1 MSKLS
6 QLKQDAYQAGKK
18 RNWAQAIAL
27 YEEILDKD
35 KNNPTVINELGDLC
49 LRAGDTNAAVRHFLS
64 AAAKY
69 RQTGLLNN
77 AVAIYKKILRYDAD
91 NQNAHWYLAETRAS
105 QGLAMEGEE
114 HALLFLQNAGKV
126 AGDIKEIFIKR
137 CAQLFELMPEGEAV
151 HTELVQV
158 FNFWQLPLESARALC
173 LVAAARQTAGD
184 ADTARARIDE
194 ALARSPEVTN
204 YVEYARWDR
213 AANPHRA
220 APVDHVA
227 VFGAVDLEPAVGQG
241 PVAVPLAA
249 PVDEEPSS
257 RGLFGDID
265 ISGSAPAAQADVAGP
280 VTFAD
285 DDDAPVAT
293 HAFDVDEVEEEA
305 VEFDISD
312 GADEDAVDA
321 VDDDALPTGVR
332 RVADILAQSD
342 PTRDEKDGDGCFEID
357 GGEDLEALVREALA
371 KSRLH
376 RAPAA
381 APATPAAPVSRREPG
396 DDPLSRILNAAPE
409 DSTGHDSSQLATI
422 ASEIGAVVGG
432 SGEDADAER
441 LYEMGMVYLEMGLYD
456 QACESFSTAACDEN
470 YAVRAHEM
478 WGITLQRADRLGE
491 AITVLKDGL
500 AHAPAGSREQHGL
513 RYHLG
518 RAYEQA
524 GQDEQATECYRAIRA
539 EDAAFLDVGQRL
551 RRLVTV

>member
-49 LRAGDTNAAVRHFLS
+49 LRAGDTTAAVRHFLS
-64 AAAKY
+64 AASKY

-91 NQNAHWYLAETRAS
+91 NHNAHWYLAETRAS
-105 QGLAMEGEE
+105 QGLLMEGEE
-114 HALLFLQNAGKV
+114 HALLFLQNSAKV

-137 CAQLFELMPEGEAV
+137 CAQLFELMPEGETV
-151 HTELVQV
+151 HAELVQV

-213 AANPHRA
+213 AANPGRA
-220 APVDHVA
+220 APVDHIA
-227 VFGAVDLEPAVGQG
+227 VFGAVELEPLVAQG

-249 PVDEEPSS
+249 PVDEEPAP
-257 RGLFGDID
+257 RGHFGDID
-265 ISGSAPAAQADVAGP
+265 IMGPAPAVVDDVEEPAADEDVDA
-280 VTFAD
+280 
-285 DDDAPVAT
+285 DAPIAA
-293 HAFDVDEVEEEA
+293 HEFDVNDEA
-305 VEFDISD
+305 DAFDISADAQAAALD
-312 GADEDAVDA
+312 G
-321 VDDDALPTGVR
+321 DALPPGVR
-332 RVADILAQSD
+332 RVSDILAQSD
-342 PTRDEKDGDGCFEID
+342 PTRDEKDRDGCFEID

-381 APATPAAPVSRREPG
+381 APATPVVPPVRREPA
-396 DDPLSRILNAAPE
+396 DDPLSRMLNAAPE
-409 DSTGHDSSQLATI
+409 DTTGHDSSQLATI

-432 SGEDADAER
+432 SGENADAER

-478 WGITLQRADRLGE
+478 WGITLQRADRLAE

-500 AHAPAGSREQHGL
+500 VHAPDGSREQHGL

-524 GQDEQATECYRAIRA
+524 NQDEQAAECYRAIRA

>member
-27 YEEILDKD
+27 YEDILDKD
-35 KNNPTVINELGDLC
+35 KNNPTIINELGDLC
-49 LRAGDTNAAVRHFLS
+49 LRAGDTSAAVRHFLS
-64 AAAKY
+64 AASKY

-105 QGLAMEGEE
+105 QGLLMEGEE
-114 HALLFLQNAGKV
+114 HALLFLQNSGKV

-151 HTELVQV
+151 HAELVQI

-173 LVAAARQTAGD
+173 LIAAARQTAGD
-184 ADTARARIDE
+184 AETARARIDE

-213 AANPHRA
+213 AANPGRA
-220 APVDHVA
+220 VA
-227 VFGAVDLEPAVGQG
+227 VDQVVAFGAVDLEPAVAQG

-249 PVDEEPSS
+249 LVDEEPAP
-257 RGLFGDID
+257 RGHFGDID
-265 ISGSAPAAQADVAGP
+265 IMGAAPAVVADAVEPA
-280 VTFAD
+280 AD
-285 DDDAPVAT
+285 DADDGEAPFAA
-293 HAFDVDEVEEEA
+293 HEFDVNGEA
-305 VEFDISD
+305 TEFDVSS
-312 GADEDAVDA
+312 GADAAAVDEG
-321 VDDDALPTGVR
+321 ALPAGVR
-332 RVADILAQSD
+332 RVSDILAQSD

-357 GGEDLEALVREALA
+357 GGEDLDALVREALA

-381 APATPAAPVSRREPG
+381 TPAPPAAPATRREPA
-396 DDPLSRILNAAPE
+396 DDPLSRILNAAPK
-409 DSTGHDSSQLATI
+409 DTTRHDSSQLATI
-422 ASEIGAVVGG
+422 AAEIGAVVGG
-432 SGEDADAER
+432 SGEAADAER

-456 QACESFSTAACDEN
+456 QACDSFSTAACDEN

-478 WGITLQRADRLGE
+478 WGIALQRADRLGE
-491 AITVLKDGL
+491 AITVLNDGL
-500 AHAPAGSREQHGL
+500 AYAPAGSREQHGL

-524 GQDEQATECYRAIRA
+524 GQDDQAAECYRAIRA

>member
-27 YEEILDKD
+27 YEDILDKD

-49 LRAGDTNAAVRHFLS
+49 LRAGDTPAAIRHFLS

-77 AVAIYKKILRYDAD
+77 AVAIYRKILRYDAD

-105 QGLAMEGEE
+105 QGLTLEGAE

-137 CAQLFELMPEGEAV
+137 CVQLFELMPEGESV
-151 HTELVQV
+151 HAELVQI

-173 LVAAARQTAGD
+173 LVAAARQVAGD

-204 YVEYARWDR
+204 YIEYARWDR
-213 AANPHRA
+213 AANPDRA

-227 VFGAVDLEPAVGQG
+227 VFGAVELEPVVAQG

-249 PVDEEPSS
+249 PVDEEPAS
-257 RGLFGDID
+257 RGHFGDID
-265 ISGSAPAAQADVAGP
+265 ICGPAPTAAAAVDEP
-280 VTFAD
+280 VVD
-285 DDDAPVAT
+285 DDDSSFSA
-293 HAFDVDEVEEEA
+293 VD
-305 VEFDISD
+305 FDISD
-312 GADEDAVDA
+312 GADADAADA
-321 VDDDALPTGVR
+321 VDDDALPTGVHR
-332 RVADILAQSD
+332 IADILAQSD

-381 APATPAAPVSRREPG
+381 APATPAVSSPRREPA
-396 DDPLSRILNAAPE
+396 DDPLSRMLNASPQ
-409 DSTGHDSSQLATI
+409 DTTGHDSSQLATI

-478 WGITLQRADRLGE
+478 WGITLQRADRLDE
-491 AITVLKDGL
+491 AITVLRDGL
-500 AHAPAGSREQHGL
+500 VHAPAGSREQHGL

-518 RAYEQA
+518 RAYSRPA
-524 GQDEQATECYRAIRA
+524 RTTRPPSATAPFAPRTPPSSTSASGC
-539 EDAAFLDVGQRL
+539 GGS
-551 RRLVTV
+551 